1 MSKIKVNSIEA
12 ATGTTITIPSGQT
25 LDVSSATVTL
35 PATLPASSGANLTNL
50 NASNLSSGT
59 VASARL
65 NLTTQGDIVYR
76 DGSGLQ
82 RLGAGTSGQALL
94 TQGTGA
100 NPIWGSIGGGKI
112 NQVIYTQKTDASTIS
127 GTSSSPNYTNVV
139 SASITP
145 SAATSKVLIL
155 ARLHAGGPSGAHTY
169 VRMRRDST
177 FLPLADSAGSRTLV
191 HSSTGFAST
200 WHGSDQVINMLDSPN
215 TTSATNYHIVL
226 GTEGTSY
233 VNRSDRDTDS
243 DADHRGTSDLILMEV
258 LA

>member
-82 RLGAGTSGQALL
+82 RLGAGTNGQVL
-94 TQGTGA
+94 TTGGAGA
-100 NPIWGSIGGGKI
+100 NPSWAGISANAGTYPFAAYRTGTQSAPNNTWTKVGCQTEVYDPSNVYDATTNQRYVCPADGFYFFSSAVTMDLFTGAGDIMYSSFYKNGTTAHNGAEMIASGWSASNNYLTIRNTQIIQLITNDYIEFYAWNNAGGRL
-112 NQVIYTQKTDASTIS
+112 IS
-127 GTSSSPNYTNVV
+127 DTYTNWCGF
-139 SASITP
+139 
-145 SAATSKVLIL
+145 
-155 ARLHAGGPSGAHTY
+155 RLS
-169 VRMRRDST
+169 
-177 FLPLADSAGSRTLV
+177 
-191 HSSTGFAST
+191 
-200 WHGSDQVINMLDSPN
+200 
-215 TTSATNYHIVL
+215 
-226 GTEGTSY
+226 
-233 VNRSDRDTDS
+233 
-243 DADHRGTSDLILMEV
+243 
-258 LA
+258 